1 MGPGGERRLFFYR
14 LSRWPGRVAAVAQE
28 IGRGDAGHELEV
40 GVAHFEDPTPLVE
53 RIRAAARATVARVQ
67 LVEDE
72 SGRPTLEATEVVGR
86 LVEDDNPYANPR
98 VAIEGRLFSW
108 DEFGELL
115 RSTVGWSF
123 QLRLGVDAEARVGR
137 APGTGAGRGARAA
150 RTHCSRARAVV
161 DLDHYPTPREWRQR
175 QRERRPPLTE

>member
-1 MGPGGERRLFFYR
+1 M
-14 LSRWPGRVAAVAQE
+14 
-28 IGRGDAGHELEV
+28 

-53 RIRAAARATVARVQ
+53 RIRPAARAAVARVQ

-72 SGRPTLEATEVVGR
+72 SGRPTLEAMEVVGR

-98 VAIEGRLFSW
+98 MAIAGRLFSW

-137 APGTGAGRGARAA
+137 APVQAGELEPPERIVLEQEPPRWF
-150 RTHCSRARAVV
+150 VV
-161 DLDHYPTPREWRQR
+161 DVDHYPTPREWRQR
-175 QRERRPPLTE
+175 LRERRPTTD

>member
-1 MGPGGERRLFFYR
+1 MGPGGERRVFFNRLF
-14 LSRWPGRVAAVAQE
+14 RWPGRVAAVAQE

-53 RIRAAARATVARVQ
+53 RIRAAARAAVARVQ

-98 VAIEGRLFSW
+98 VAIEGRPFSW
-108 DEFGELL
+108 DELSCFA
-115 RSTVGWSF
+115 
-123 QLRLGVDAEARVGR
+123 RLSAGPSSSGSAWMRRHGSAGHRCR
-137 APGTGAGRGARAA
+137 PGSS
-150 RTHCSRARAVV
+150 SRQNA
-161 DLDHYPTPREWRQR
+161 
-175 QRERRPPLTE
+175 